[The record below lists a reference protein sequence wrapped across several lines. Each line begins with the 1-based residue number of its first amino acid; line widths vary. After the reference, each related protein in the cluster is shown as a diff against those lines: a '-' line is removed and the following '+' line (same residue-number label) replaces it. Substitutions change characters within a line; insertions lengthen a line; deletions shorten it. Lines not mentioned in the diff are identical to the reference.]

1 MARVND
7 KLNNQET
14 GLANSLATHFSRRV
28 GIESTPAAL
37 LGFNFTKVFLTSLG
51 HVATEVR
58 LLGMASSF

>member
-14 GLANSLATHFSRRV
+14 GLANSVATHFSWRA

-37 LGFNFTKVFLTSLG
+37 LDLTSPKF
-51 HVATEVR
+51 
-58 LLGMASSF
+58 S